1 MAKPPPNDDPQVT
14 DLARYR
20 KAKAAA
26 ARRPPPKSRPQDVGR
41 RGAAGLGAGGPRTG
55 PQEPRSQKPSVLGSN
70 PRAGLIL
77 AIVVLV
83 LLALWLGPM
92 LL

>member
-1 MAKPPPNDDPQVT
+1 MARKPDDRQVT

-20 KAKAAA
+20 KAREAEK
-26 ARRPPPKSRPQDVGR
+26 RRPPPRPSRPPI
-41 RGAAGLGAGGPRTG
+41 LGD
-55 PQEPRSQKPSVLGSN
+55 N

-77 AIVVLV
+77 AVVAVV
-83 LLALWLGPM
+83 LLALTLGPI

>member
-26 ARRPPPKSRPQDVGR
+26 ARRPPPQSRPR
-41 RGAAGLGAGGPRTG
+41 EAGGTGTG
-55 PQEPRSQKPSVLGSN
+55 PKGPRSQKPSVLGSN

-83 LLALWLGPM
+83 LLALWLGP
-92 LL
+92 LLF

>member
-20 KAKAAA
+20 KARAGA
-26 ARRPPPKSRPQDVGR
+26 ARRPPRQSRPQ
-41 RGAAGLGAGGPRTG
+41 GAGRAGAG
-55 PQEPRSQKPSVLGSN
+55 PQGPRSQKPSMLGSN

-83 LLALWLGPM
+83 LLALWLGP
-92 LL
+92 LLF